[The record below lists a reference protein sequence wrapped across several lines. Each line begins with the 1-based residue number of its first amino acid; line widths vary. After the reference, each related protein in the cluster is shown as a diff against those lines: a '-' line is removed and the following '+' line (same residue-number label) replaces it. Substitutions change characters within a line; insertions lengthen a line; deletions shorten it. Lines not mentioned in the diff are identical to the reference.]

1 MVACLTSF
9 ATYLDHYPTFA
20 TDPAATMIKS
30 ALFLGPY
37 IEGVTFTGSLI
48 AYSKLYCKLTGNLN
62 SNPLM
67 LPGRHTL
74 NTGLLAANVEAM
86 GYFLV
91 DPSLSVG
98 LAMLGTT
105 SALSGVI
112 GVTLAMTISGDD
124 MPVVITVLNSYS
136 G

>member
-1 MVACLTSF
+1 MAACFTCF
-9 ATYLDHYPTFA
+9 ATYLNHYPTFA

-30 ALFLGPY
+30 ALFLGTY

-48 AYSKLYCKLTGNLN
+48 AYGKLYGKLNGNLN

-74 NTGLLAANVEAM
+74 NAGLLAANVEAM
-86 GYFLV
+86 SYFLV

-105 SALSGVI
+105 SA
-112 GVTLAMTISGDD
+112 
-124 MPVVITVLNSYS
+124 
-136 G
+136 

>member
-1 MVACLTSF
+1 MVTCFTCF

-30 ALFLGPY
+30 ALFLGTF
-37 IEGVTFTGSLI
+37 IKGVTFTGSLI
-48 AYSKLYCKLTGNLN
+48 AYGKLYGKLKGNLD

-74 NTGLLAANVEAM
+74 NAGLLAANVEAM

-112 GVTLAMTISGDD
+112 GVTLAMAIGGAD